1 MSEVDRPSPTIAEKA
16 TLIIASRAITI
27 LARVL
32 SLVVLT
38 RVLSK
43 ENFGY
48 LTFILLAYTT
58 VTTLAQLGL
67 PDSVFYF
74 FGRIE
79 SAAKRSFVLLTSK
92 LLFGI
97 GLGCSLILVA
107 LALLAP
113 LWGFPVGNL
122 FLPLIALVLL
132 ELPTTPTANVLIA
145 IDRAREAAR
154 FNIAVSLT
162 LFVATVVPALLGQ
175 PISVIVY
182 SLVGYGVVRL
192 GLSAR
197 LLAKY
202 LGDSGAP
209 LPRRTARDQ
218 LAYSIPLGAAQILWA
233 MNRIIDKYVV
243 AGFLSVAV
251 YAEYV
256 IGAWEIPL
264 IPMIAYSVAAVMMP
278 DLVTLARKG
287 ETRSLLSLWFKSIE
301 KVAIIVLPAMVLFLI
316 VAEEFI
322 AVVFSE
328 DYVNAALPFRIYT
341 LLLFQRVTSYSAVLK
356 AVGDTR
362 AVTNHAVYQLLANVA
377 LTIPL
382 LLLLGVAG
390 PPTTTLVASVA
401 TWFYLLHRI
410 RLSLSVD
417 FSEVFPF
424 GFYLRTLAVAFLAAL
439 PVVALDAAVD
449 STYALELAG
458 KIALYMLSYFVV
470 SNASGIAKREDWTE
484 LSRLLGLKRGRR
496 QEAA

>member
-1 MSEVDRPSPTIAEKA
+1 MSEVDHPSPSIAEKA
-16 TLIIASRAITI
+16 TIIIASRAITI

-38 RVLSK
+38 RVLAK
-43 ENFGY
+43 EDFGY

-79 SAAKRSFVLLTSK
+79 SAARRSFVLLTAK

-113 LWGFPVGNL
+113 MWGFAVGGL
-122 FLPLIALVLL
+122 FLPLTALVLL

-154 FNIAVSLT
+154 YNIAVSLT
-162 LFVATVVPALLGQ
+162 LFIATVGPALLGQ

-182 SLVGYGVVRL
+182 ALVGYGVVRF
-192 GLSAR
+192 GLSVR

-202 LGDSGAP
+202 LGESGAS

-233 MNRIIDKYVV
+233 LNRIIDKYVV

-278 DLVTLARKG
+278 DFVTLARKG
-287 ETRSLLSLWFKSIE
+287 ETRSLLSLWFKSIR
-301 KVAIIVLPAMVLFLI
+301 KVAIIVLPAMVLFL
-316 VAEEFI
+316 VAAEEFI

-362 AVTNHAVYQLLANVA
+362 AVTNHAVYQLLANLG
-377 LTIPL
+377 LTIPFVL
-382 LLLLGVAG
+382 LFGVAG
-390 PPTTTLVASVA
+390 PPTATLLASVV

-410 RLSLSVD
+410 RLALEVSFGD
-417 FSEVFPF
+417 VFPF
-424 GFYLRTLAVAFLAAL
+424 RFYLRALSVAFLAAL
-439 PVVALDAAVD
+439 PVVALDAVVD
-449 STYALELAG
+449 LAYPVELVG
-458 KIALYMLSYFVV
+458 KILIYTFSYFVV
-470 SNASGIAKREDWTE
+470 SNASGIAKREDWTA
-484 LSRLLGLKRGRR
+484 LSKLLGLTRGKWR
-496 QEAA
+496 QAA